1 MEEKHDPA
9 PQMREKWRLGECA
22 SGHEERMRIEAYI
35 LPRPRGLLGQ
45 SQHPNSPREFLSASP
60 DTNGGSDLAAR
71 EKSRRKEGT
80 CRNSDLVTKVPS
92 ASSMPELG

>member
-1 MEEKHDPA
+1 
-9 PQMREKWRLGECA
+9 
-22 SGHEERMRIEAYI
+22 MRIEAYI

-60 DTNGGSDLAAR
+60 DTNGGSDLLQ
-71 EKSRRKEGT
+71 KSRRKEGT